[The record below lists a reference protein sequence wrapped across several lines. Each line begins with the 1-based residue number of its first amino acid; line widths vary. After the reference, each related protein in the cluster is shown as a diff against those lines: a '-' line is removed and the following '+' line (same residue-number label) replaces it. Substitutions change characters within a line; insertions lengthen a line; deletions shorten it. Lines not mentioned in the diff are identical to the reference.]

1 MTSTNMFQGLD
12 TSAKSSS
19 RVLRPPGGGSSN
31 LFGSAEENASPNRTH
46 KMASSIFAAPEAPQ
60 SHPKKTNPPGGKD
73 SGIFGGA
80 QPSQPPQHPRPSAG
94 KTSNIFGDPV
104 SSSTAPIHPNKP
116 KVGQAAEHTRSHI
129 SYQIP
134 SADTN
139 IFAGK
144 SAEKEKVECVVQKKQ
159 EAAPQPSVDEHE
171 PRLGP
176 RPRAHNKVIQPPG
189 GKSSVVFY

>member
-1 MTSTNMFQGLD
+1 
-12 TSAKSSS
+12 
-19 RVLRPPGGGSSN
+19 
-31 LFGSAEENASPNRTH
+31 
-46 KMASSIFAAPEAPQ
+46 MASSIFAAPEAPQ

-116 KVGQAAEHTRSHI
+116 KVGQAAEHTHTHI

-134 SADTN
+134 SAVSGSSDRT
-139 IFAGK
+139 ISEFLSMSTVSF
-144 SAEKEKVECVVQKKQ
+144 SAVECVVQKKQ